1 MGFPREKALPGQN
14 TEIIFL
20 QAALLRQADELIE
33 LRKVHHFAGGQVHR
47 ALVLQL
53 GKNVQHGGHGR
64 IQRQHRKHPQP
75 VAQSLQLMWQGVA
88 AVFVVMMVIYI
99 MVQVLYL
106 ATFRKKDQ

>member
-1 MGFPREKALPGQN
+1 MEM
-14 TEIIFL
+14 
-20 QAALLRQADELIE
+20 
-33 LRKVHHFAGGQVHR
+33 QV
-47 ALVLQL
+47 
-53 GKNVQHGGHGR
+53 
-64 IQRQHRKHPQP
+64 